1 MTKWQKF
8 KNKIKLYFKL
18 MLNWRFLICFGLAWM
33 ITNGWSYIFI
43 VMGRI
48 WNVAWMVW
56 VGATYLAFLW
66 LPFTVEKVVTFTIA
80 FFLVRKLFKKYR
92 LELEA
97 DLKKISDI
105 DNQTHSGTD
114 VDLS

>member
-1 MTKWQKF
+1 MTKWQKL
-8 KNKIKLYFKL
+8 KKKLKLYFKL

-43 VMGRI
+43 VLGQA

-66 LPFTVEKVVTFTIA
+66 LPFTVEKVITIA
-80 FFLVRKLFKKYR
+80 IALFLVRKLFKKYR
-92 LELEA
+92 TQLEL
-97 DLKKISDI
+97 DLKKISDA
-105 DNQTHSGTD
+105 DNEDNLDTNSNLQ
-114 VDLS
+114 